1 MAQFVLVD
9 TSILVRFWRQ
19 QASGLRLSQITRQG
33 VEEWAR
39 RLSSVYRSDAIVTPV
54 YVEFVAGAADS
65 HELKLARDFLS
76 QFEIIDQGRIPPQD
90 WVETR
95 RLAERVPR
103 NRSPRQL
110 GDCLIK
116 AIAKRLKHDVLSH
129 DENFPT

>member
-1 MAQFVLVD
+1 MAQFVLD

-19 QASGLRLSQITRQG
+19 QAAGLRLSQITRRD
-33 VEEWAR
+33 VEEWAW
-39 RLSSVYRSDAIVTPV
+39 RLATVYRSDAIVTPV
-54 YVEFVAGAADS
+54 YVEFAAGTGSS
-65 HELKLARDFLS
+65 HELKLARAFLS
-76 QFEIIDQGRIPPQD
+76 QFEIIDHGRILPQD
-90 WVETR
+90 WEETK

-103 NRSPRQL
+103 NGSPRQL